1 MLKYRNSLIASLIAF
16 LIDIDLAINKL
27 NGDSIINL
35 VLFGLDKYYEESQIE
50 KYFSTVLLISKLLKE
65 LTNHFH
71 DDRQKVFVFAYLY
84 CYIYNI

>member
-35 VLFGLDKYYEESQIE
+35 VLFGLDKYYEESQNRKI
-50 KYFSTVLLISKLLKE
+50 LLNCITYLKATKRFDE
-65 LTNHFH
+65 PLP
-71 DDRQKVFVFAYLY
+71 
-84 CYIYNI
+84 

>member
-50 KYFSTVLLISKLLKE
+50 KYFSTV
-65 LTNHFH
+65 
-71 DDRQKVFVFAYLY
+71 YLSQSY
-84 CYIYNI
+84 